1 MSLIPRT
8 GESNAVIGTSI
19 GVVIPTGDSLGTV
32 TLMEALGRN
41 LKTIN
46 LRGNRITAIE
56 DNTFLQNANLVE
68 L

>member
-1 MSLIPRT
+1 VIPRT
-8 GESNAVIGTSI
+8 GESNAIIGTSI
-19 GVVIPTGDSLGTV
+19 GVVIPTGDTLGAIN
-32 TLMEALGRN
+32 LMVALGRN

-56 DNTFLQNANLVE
+56 DNTFLPNPNLSE

>member
-1 MSLIPRT
+1 MIPRT
-8 GESNAVIGTSI
+8 GESNAIIGTSI
-19 GVVIPTGDSLGTV
+19 GVVIPTGDTLGAIN
-32 TLMEALGRN
+32 LMEALGRN

-56 DNTFLQNANLVE
+56 DNTFLQNPNLSE

>member
-1 MSLIPRT
+1 LIPRT